1 MKKMKGSLMPYR
13 DTVARVAVFP
23 RPRSL
28 FSRARSGGI
37 LLRTMR
43 QMTERSAKW
52 MESVKANFASATGKP
67 VEVWIARA
75 KKQGVDSDA
84 KAARAWLRDHEGL
97 TMVQANYVLHEL
109 FADSEPD
116 EDALLDAQYAGKKA
130 ALRQIYDR
138 LAKAARG
145 LGEDVMIAPRRSQ
158 VTFARKVTF
167 AVIRAAAADRVD
179 LALRLK
185 GEKPTARLVANAKA
199 AGSDPSH
206 IVALGAAKEVD
217 AQVVKWLE
225 LAYQR
230 AAR

>member
-1 MKKMKGSLMPYR
+1 MKGSLMPYR
-13 DTVARVAVFP
+13 DTAPRGAIFP

-28 FSRARSGGI
+28 FSRARTGGI

-67 VEVWIARA
+67 VEAWVARA
-75 KKQGVDSDA
+75 KKQGLDEDE
-84 KAARAWLRDHEGL
+84 KAARKWLREHEGL
-97 TMVQANYVLHEL
+97 TTVQANYVLKEL

-116 EDALLDAQYAGKKA
+116 EEALLDAQYAGKKA
-130 ALRQIYDR
+130 ALRPIYDR

-145 LGEDVMIAPRRSQ
+145 FGEDVMIAPRKSQ

-167 AVIRAAAADRVD
+167 AVVRAAAADRVD
-179 LALRLK
+179 LALHLK
-185 GEKPTARLVANAKA
+185 GEKPTTRLVANAKA

-206 IVALGAAKEVD
+206 VVALGAARDVD
-217 AQVVKWLE
+217 AQVVKWLQ